1 MFITVSYGADCH
13 EIVNVQCR
21 VLSLT
26 AHLKRKCQCRP
37 EDCVDLLDES
47 GTLMNLS
54 QVESPGSELARKYL
68 QERQHYIL
76 IRVVRGENSEPTCYE
91 SLLENLEEHHPEL
104 AERLQKLS
112 AHPPLKDGTGKTST
126 QRKFGQ
132 AKEPH
137 LGSPAK
143 LRSTQ
148 QTKKV
153 LSSPAGPDT

>member
-76 IRVVRGENSEPTCYE
+76 IRVVQ
-91 SLLENLEEHHPEL
+91 
-104 AERLQKLS
+104 RLQKLS